1 MDSMSSSPLKTSPK
15 KRRSPTKENQSPA
28 EAISTPMTMDSMKSS
43 FTSPTKKPAAKDMSE
58 ERRQRRRAFED
69 DDVDEKY
76 LSENIADGSPN
87 KSGRKKLPKS
97 PVKRMRQLEKQA
109 EQ

>member
-1 MDSMSSSPLKTSPK
+1 MSSSPLKTSPK
-15 KRRSPTKENQSPA
+15 KRRSPTKENQNPA
-28 EAISTPMTMDSMKSS
+28 GVDAS

-58 ERRQRRRAFED
+58 ERRQRRHASD
-69 DDVDEKY
+69 DTVDEKY
-76 LSENIADGSPN
+76 MSAESSPT